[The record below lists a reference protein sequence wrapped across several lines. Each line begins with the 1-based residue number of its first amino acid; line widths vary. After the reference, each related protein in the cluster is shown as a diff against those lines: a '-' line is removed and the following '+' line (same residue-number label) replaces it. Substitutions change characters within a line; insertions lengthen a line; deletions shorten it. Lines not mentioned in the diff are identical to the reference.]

1 MRRKSVN
8 LVLTAC
14 VIASTLPVR
23 VLTAADREILVS
35 VLDAKNSPVAAL
47 APEDLVVRE
56 DGVAREVLRVRKAT
70 APLTIALL
78 IDDSTAVSRAATD
91 LRLGVQAFIE
101 AFETTPENVL
111 MHLKN
116 IFAEGELD
124 EPATAKDFLVVQPEG
139 RRQVRRSL
147 KHYNLDAIISVG
159 YRVNSRRGVRFRQWA
174 TGVLREHL
182 TQGFSLDRERF
193 ARNAAELETALQLVK
208 KAAAGEAL
216 TTDQGRGLVEVI
228 ARYTQT
234 FLWLQ
239 RYDEGLLTTPPG
251 SPGGVLPTPEEA
263 RAAIARLKADLMARG
278 EASDLFGR
286 ERGDAFAALL
296 GNLEQT
302 VFGEP
307 AYPTIETKAAHLL
320 YFVIKNHPFSDG
332 NKRTGAFLFVDF
344 LARNGRLLRGGEPVI
359 NDVGLAALALLV
371 AESDAQNKDVMI
383 RLIENMLA
391 APGR

>member
-1 MRRKSVN
+1 MKPSADILIYEGDDARVSVRVERENVWLSLQQLADLFERDKSV
-8 LVLTAC
+8 
-14 VIASTLPVR
+14 I
-23 VLTAADREILVS
+23 
-35 VLDAKNSPVAAL
+35 
-47 APEDLVVRE
+47 
-56 DGVAREVLRVRKAT
+56 
-70 APLTIALL
+70 
-78 IDDSTAVSRAATD
+78 SR
-91 LRLGVQAFIE
+91 
-101 AFETTPENVL
+101 
-111 MHLKN
+111 HLKN
-116 IFAEGELD
+116 IFATGEL
-124 EPATAKDFLVVQPEG
+124 EREAVVAKNATVQREG
-139 RRQVRRSL
+139 SREVTREIEY
-147 KHYNLDAIISVG
+147 YNLDAIISVG
-159 YRVNSRRGVRFRQWA
+159 YRVNSTRATRFRQWA

-182 TQGFSLDRERF
+182 TRGFSLDRERF
-193 ARNAAELETALQLVK
+193 ERNAAELEAALHLVK

-216 TTDQGRGLVEVI
+216 TLDEGRGLVDVI

-239 RYDEGLLTTPPG
+239 RYDEGLLTAPAG
-251 SPGGVLPTPEEA
+251 SPGGVLPSLEEA

-286 ERGDAFAALL
+286 EREDAFAAIL

-320 YFVIKNHPFSDG
+320 YFVIKNHPFLDG

-371 AESDAQNKDVMI
+371 AESDAKNKDVMI
-383 RLIENMLA
+383 HLIENMLA
-391 APGR
+391 QPAGREI